1 MKDDII
7 IVLTQNI
14 KQVSEKKTYH
24 IDRKDDSHGKT
35 TEKASTEADITDWR

>member
-14 KQVSEKKTYH
+14 KQVSEKKTY
-24 IDRKDDSHGKT
+24 IDNERMIHYGKT
-35 TEKASTEADITDWR
+35 TEKTSTEADITDWR

>member
-24 IDRKDDSHGKT
+24 IDRKDDHDGKI
-35 TEKASTEADITDWR
+35 TEKNNTEADITDWR